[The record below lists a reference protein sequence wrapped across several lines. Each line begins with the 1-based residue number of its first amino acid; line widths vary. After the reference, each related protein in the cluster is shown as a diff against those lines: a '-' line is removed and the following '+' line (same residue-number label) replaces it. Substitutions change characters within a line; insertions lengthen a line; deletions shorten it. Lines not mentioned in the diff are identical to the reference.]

1 MKSKV
6 IFITGAGLGYLL
18 GTRAG
23 REQFEKIKNWSLSVW
38 EDPRVQAQVNGF
50 EVRAT
55 DFAKTEGAALKDKVT
70 ETVKSVVDS
79 VKDGNG
85 ENV

>member
-1 MKSKV
+1 MRTRTV
-6 IFITGAGLGYLL
+6 FVVGAGLGYVL

-23 REQFEKIKNWSLSVW
+23 REQFDRFKSWSLSVW
-38 EDPRVQAQVNGF
+38 EDPRVQAQVNGL

-55 DFAKTEGAALKDKVT
+55 DFAKTEGAALRDKVT

-79 VKDGNG
+79 VRDGG
-85 ENV
+85 TEAG